1 MLTGL
6 QHDDLYYETDD
17 VKEAIRR
24 LPKKEYDERQ
34 YRIIRAIH
42 LSMQKDILP
51 KEQWTKWEEDVKYLQ
66 PYLSEVI
73 RERKERETWD
83 SKK

>member
-73 RERKERETWD
+73 HERKERETWD